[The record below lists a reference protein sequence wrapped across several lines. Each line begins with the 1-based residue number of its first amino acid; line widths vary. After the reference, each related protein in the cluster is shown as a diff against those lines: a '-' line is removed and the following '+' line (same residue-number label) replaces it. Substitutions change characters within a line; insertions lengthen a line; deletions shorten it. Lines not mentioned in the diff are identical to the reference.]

1 MTDLIRKIIN
11 QIQDLINVIRQL
23 IGKEPLIPVPK
34 PDPKPAPIPPTPT
47 PPPVVADS
55 PFFFGKQKTL
65 VLVSY
70 FDGLRALDLEKD
82 LDWLKSKGVDGIRL
96 YLNFSYPPNRPWDFL
111 FQPDGSLHPNRLGT
125 LGSILQQ
132 TKKRG
137 MVVDISSSRRLD
149 GVDGRSDGWQMPP
162 KVYAHC
168 WHLLAKQIMEWKL
181 DKHIVIDLENESNNP
196 WAGQAHTMTITEA
209 IYARKVVQRWLPN
222 VPITASVASHISPE
236 AAVKLAVQEGMTFL
250 GYHDPRVAGWAEAT
264 ESLALR
270 CRRAIGDNSIKVCFQ
285 EPPGTGRAGPVKSTN
300 EFRVALA
307 GAKRAQIA
315 AWYHHLDAG
324 FTLIDGS
331 FESKLR
337 PADREFL
344 NGLGEG

>member
-111 FQPDGSLHPNRLGT
+111 F
-125 LGSILQQ
+125 
-132 TKKRG
+132 
-137 MVVDISSSRRLD
+137 
-149 GVDGRSDGWQMPP
+149 
-162 KVYAHC
+162 
-168 WHLLAKQIMEWKL
+168 
-181 DKHIVIDLENESNNP
+181 
-196 WAGQAHTMTITEA
+196 
-209 IYARKVVQRWLPN
+209 
-222 VPITASVASHISPE
+222 
-236 AAVKLAVQEGMTFL
+236 
-250 GYHDPRVAGWAEAT
+250 
-264 ESLALR
+264 
-270 CRRAIGDNSIKVCFQ
+270 
-285 EPPGTGRAGPVKSTN
+285 
-300 EFRVALA
+300 
-307 GAKRAQIA
+307 
-315 AWYHHLDAG
+315 
-324 FTLIDGS
+324 
-331 FESKLR
+331 
-337 PADREFL
+337 
-344 NGLGEG
+344 